1 MKHLTIAFALL
12 LFSLIYLFLLFKR
25 NNKEIKNLNAWDL
38 SMLLKGVVG
47 GILLLI
53 IGILLF
59 INVIKW

>member
-1 MKHLTIAFALL
+1 MKHLTIGFALL

-59 INVIKW
+59 INEIKW

>member
-1 MKHLTIAFALL
+1 MKHVTIGFALL

-59 INVIKW
+59 INEIKW

>member
-1 MKHLTIAFALL
+1 MKHLTIGFALL

-25 NNKEIKNLNAWDL
+25 NNKEIKNLNVWDL

-59 INVIKW
+59 INEIKW